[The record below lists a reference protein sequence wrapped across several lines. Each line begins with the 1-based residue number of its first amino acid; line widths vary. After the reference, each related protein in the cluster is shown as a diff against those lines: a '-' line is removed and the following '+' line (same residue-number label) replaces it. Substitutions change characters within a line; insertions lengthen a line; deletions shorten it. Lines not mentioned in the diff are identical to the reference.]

1 MRSLLIAG
9 FAQKLA
15 VVAAMAWAHLASA
28 VELPGPVPVVP
39 GTVSRTVVVYP
50 GAEKNKAFPLDQGS
64 GMCDLHLDPEDPW
77 RIRHSDIE
85 ASDDQTLWYKVSDHE
100 YYMSYGYALNEY
112 VVVKGELYKP
122 ATGSG
127 KGDVKLPE
135 FLVTVPKVNLDWDA
149 KHGEAAK
156 EFAEDLVPAAILV
169 SPNRADFGSLI
180 VYGPKDDFN
189 ISSSDVTLSW
199 DNANKVKV
207 HDGATEIRSGH
218 KFSIMQGASKT
229 LLVEALEPAP
239 DVKFTLEGEPD
250 NVNGERA
257 VDYVHACCSVPEVER
272 IKFNYL
278 ENSMQDGAVE
288 IWQSYDLPFDGIK
301 NGEWIR
307 DPKQNYP
314 ACYVVNT
321 QAKLM
326 VSFVDKTKNARS
338 AKISAVV
345 KNGNQIIKAL
355 KSKTVNFKNGKS
367 DPVEVEFEMDGAL
380 PSVITT
386 GQDTYQWKIENI
398 NGNGTAQHVMGE
410 TGPHK
415 TYVILDAPKLPWK
428 NERTS
433 NQCPWTNALEFAINI
448 AGAKGHGTA
457 KGALTAI
464 TTYLHSGHGMRYDVA
479 KAESHFV
486 TSTLKAT
493 LYMSGRDSR
502 GENTVNCVDQAMAQ
516 FVFARILGIECL
528 IRQIW
533 EFGYLNPVNL
543 VGIGLCNNPIYEFK
557 LCTNRHPIVGLDDVY
572 PSRMPFG
579 MHVFAILDGLVFDAC
594 AGPVS
599 GKDPLRYYND
609 VVDKSTPEERKKAG
623 NGTLILYNQMMRELE

>member
-1 MRSLLIAG
+1 
-9 FAQKLA
+9 
-15 VVAAMAWAHLASA
+15 
-28 VELPGPVPVVP
+28 
-39 GTVSRTVVVYP
+39 
-50 GAEKNKAFPLDQGS
+50 
-64 GMCDLHLDPEDPW
+64 
-77 RIRHSDIE
+77 
-85 ASDDQTLWYKVSDHE
+85 
-100 YYMSYGYALNEY
+100 MSYGYAPNEY

-516 FVFARILGIECL
+516 FVFARIL
-528 IRQIW
+528 
-533 EFGYLNPVNL
+533 
-543 VGIGLCNNPIYEFK
+543 
-557 LCTNRHPIVGLDDVY
+557 D
-572 PSRMPFG
+572 
-579 MHVFAILDGLVFDAC
+579 
-594 AGPVS
+594 
-599 GKDPLRYYND
+599 
-609 VVDKSTPEERKKAG
+609 
-623 NGTLILYNQMMRELE
+623 